1 MKIGNW
7 TYKKSNNTLNFYKK
21 HVYSYEIDLDRK
33 ISADEWIDHI
43 YFSKDMVISHSVD
56 IPDLV
61 KAFVKLGFRVD
72 SDILI
77 KLKRKERA
85 LDEHFANQQH
95 QHNSKNN

>member
-61 KAFVKLGFRVD
+61 KAFVKLGYSID
-72 SDILI
+72 PDILP

-85 LDEHFANQQH
+85 LDDHFANRQNAK
-95 QHNSKNN
+95 NS